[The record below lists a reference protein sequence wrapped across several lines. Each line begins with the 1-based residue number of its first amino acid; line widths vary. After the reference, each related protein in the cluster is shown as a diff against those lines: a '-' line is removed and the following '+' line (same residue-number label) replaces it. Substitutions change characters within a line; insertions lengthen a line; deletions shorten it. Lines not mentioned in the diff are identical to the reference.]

1 MKKLD
6 SIFAWILLMLGC
18 IHCAAAFVA
27 YKSVTLEAVWFIT
40 GGLAMIFG
48 ALLNMVR
55 IARPGDRLPTGI
67 GMLANLLLFA
77 VFVVVV
83 PWVLRH
89 ELKQN
94 PQVFAVGL
102 TVTAELFFSIK
113 LFLQK

>member
-6 SIFAWILLMLGC
+6 SIFAWILLLLGC

-55 IARPGDRLPTGI
+55 IARPGDRLPTGLS
-67 GMLANLLLFA
+67 MLANILLFA
-77 VFVVVV
+77 VFVIVV

-102 TVTAELFFSIK
+102 AVIVEFVFSLKFFLSK
-113 LFLQK
+113 